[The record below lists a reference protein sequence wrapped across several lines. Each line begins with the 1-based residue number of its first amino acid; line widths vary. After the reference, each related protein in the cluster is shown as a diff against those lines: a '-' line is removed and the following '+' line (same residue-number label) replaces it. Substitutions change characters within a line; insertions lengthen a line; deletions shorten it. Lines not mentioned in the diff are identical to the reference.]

1 MYNDIYAPSTYYEP
15 DEPRNFEE
23 DEEFYE
29 AEQEQL
35 YDAWHNGDFDND

>member
-1 MYNDIYAPSTYYEP
+1 MYNDIYAPSSYYEP

-23 DEEFYE
+23 EEFYE
-29 AEQEQL
+29 AEQEQQ